1 MQRPPHRICSSV
13 GSHLSSVIRIRQPA
27 ESAFRRAALLNDS
40 ITPISHLLLPL
51 FNWN

>member
-13 GSHLSSVIRIRQPA
+13 GSHLASVICQPA

-40 ITPISHLLLPL
+40 TTPISHLLLPL